1 MYLNMIINRNVPIAV
16 AVPQNQRKR
25 CCILMNS
32 HHTLPTSK
40 NLAKI
45 KAFEAVLAPLK
56 MQLPL
61 EHAQPTFVGWFGG

>member
-1 MYLNMIINRNVPIAV
+1 
-16 AVPQNQRKR
+16 
-25 CCILMNS
+25 MNS